1 MWLNLREVIDV
12 DAEYI
17 ALEDE
22 AGELAF
28 TNDFDQ
34 AGHLQ
39 LFNVMRQSRGL
50 QAAISLSI

>member
-1 MWLNLREVIDV
+1 MWLNLREVIGV

-39 LFNVMRQSRGL
+39 LFYVMRQSRGTH
-50 QAAISLSI
+50 AVGST

>member
-22 AGELAF
+22 AGEPAF
-28 TNDFDQ
+28 TDDFDQ
-34 AGHLQ
+34 AGLLQ
-39 LFNVMRQSRGL
+39 LFNVMRQSRGTH
-50 QAAISLSI
+50 AVGSV